1 MHEEFKRELVNELV
15 KSSTEQRTIWSAYIL
30 KHELDIQF
38 LLDILLLEPPTSTR
52 FSWLL
57 GGLSSINNRYTLEI
71 IAFGFQHFEQIQIP
85 DIKRILLKQCALSKG
100 NFPEHLEGE
109 VLNYAFQWL
118 EDPQSSIS
126 TKEMAI
132 KTLLLLCKKQPLIIP
147 EFKLTLEACLPSESK
162 SLEGKIKRAL
172 ATLE

>member
-1 MHEEFKRELVNELV
+1 MNEEFKRELKQELA
-15 KSSTEQRTIWSAYIL
+15 KSSTEQRTIWSGYIL

-38 LLDILLLEPPTSTR
+38 LLDILLLEPPASTR

-57 GGLSSINNRYTLEI
+57 GGLSSIDNRYTLEI
-71 IAFGFQHFEQIQIP
+71 IAFGFRHLEQIQIP
-85 DIKRILLKQCALSKG
+85 DIKRVLLKQCALTHD

-126 TKEMAI
+126 TKEMAM
-132 KTLLLLCKKQPLIIP
+132 KTLQLLCKKYPQIIP
-147 EFKLTLEACLPSESK
+147 EFKLTLKACLPAESK
-162 SLEGKIKRAL
+162 SLERKVRKVL
-172 ATLE
+172 NDS